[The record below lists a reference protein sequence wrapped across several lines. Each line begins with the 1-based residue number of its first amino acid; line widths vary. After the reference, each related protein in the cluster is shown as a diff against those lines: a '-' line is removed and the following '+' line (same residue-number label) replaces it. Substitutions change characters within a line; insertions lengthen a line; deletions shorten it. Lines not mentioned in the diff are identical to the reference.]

1 MAIPFTSIAFSFF
14 QGALPCLSQIAS
26 QYSCGLNDVDIMILY
41 VQNQTTEVFLG
52 CALQKGYLL
61 CKGDI
66 KNSVYHIVGTQHNS
80 K

>member
-52 CALQKGYLL
+52 CACRKVTFYVKETLR
-61 CKGDI
+61 
-66 KNSVYHIVGTQHNS
+66 IVSIT
-80 K
+80 